1 MNRRTFLRTAGASSL
16 VSVGLAG
23 CTTRAGPS
31 DGTAS
36 DETLVEMTPDD
47 AFEPVELTVSP
58 GETVVWKTVGYLG
71 VDALTADHTAT
82 AYEDGIPDDA
92 AYFASGDFS
101 SEQAARDGYAS
112 GDEGGVD
119 GGDTYEYTFDVP
131 GRYEYFCIP
140 HEAHMTGVIVVE
152 DN

>member
-1 MNRRTFLRTAGASSL
+1 MNRRTFLRATGTSSL

-23 CTTRAGPS
+23 CTTLGSS
-31 DGTAS
+31 DGVAS

-47 AFEPVELTVSP
+47 AFEPAELTVSS

-71 VDALTADHTAT
+71 VDALTADHTVT
-82 AYEDGIPDDA
+82 AYEDDIPDDA

-101 SEQAARDGYAS
+101 SEQAARDGYTS
-112 GDEGGVD
+112 GDGGGVD